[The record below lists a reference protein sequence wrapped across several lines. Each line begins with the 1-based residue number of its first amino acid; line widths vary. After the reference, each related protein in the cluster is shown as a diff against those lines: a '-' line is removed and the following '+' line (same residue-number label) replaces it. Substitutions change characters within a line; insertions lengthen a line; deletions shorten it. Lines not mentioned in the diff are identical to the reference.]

1 MIQEI
6 EISIKTTMEQKNENR
21 DMRQRK
27 RRHDK
32 GKRTKKYE
40 RKLNNNGQCQ
50 EKLGQ
55 KEKKKWS

>member
-1 MIQEI
+1 
-6 EISIKTTMEQKNENR
+6 MEQKSENR

-27 RRHDK
+27 RKHDK

-55 KEKKKWS
+55 KEKKKSS